1 MSAERTSALLL
12 RLYPADW
19 RRRYGDELDA
29 LIVESSADDVPWRVR
44 LDVGVAAAREHARA
58 LLDPDGGGARENARS
73 GLLAVLWGWLLV
85 VVGGIAVAKTSEHW
99 QTAVP
104 LAHRHLPSGAFDAL
118 QEAAVVGSI
127 AVLLGAALCLPALA
141 RRIASQG
148 LARIWRPVAFTG
160 ILTLAFAGAATG
172 LASWAHTLSVAQRNG
187 HDSAYTAVFL
197 AVGLLAI
204 VCLAAWTFLAS
215 RLARELELPSW
226 LLRVEIWL
234 ASAATAAMLASTA
247 ATILWWAEVAGSAP
261 SFLGSGGT
269 PPKLLAAGIV
279 MLAGA
284 LLAATGARQA
294 LRSLPRLNAA
304 PRP

>member
-1 MSAERTSALLL
+1 MSVERTSALLL

-29 LIVESSADDVPWRVR
+29 LIVESSAGDVPWRVR
-44 LDVGVAAAREHARA
+44 LDVAVAAVREHGQALFRSDGSEERVRA
-58 LLDPDGGGARENARS
+58 
-73 GLLAVLWGWLLV
+73 GLLAVLWGWMLV

-104 LAHRHLPSGAFDAL
+104 LAHRHVPSGAFDAF
-118 QEAAVVGSI
+118 QVAAVVGSI
-127 AVLLGAALCLPALA
+127 AVFLGAALCLPALA

-148 LARIWRPVAFTG
+148 LARIWRPAAFTG
-160 ILTLAFAGAATG
+160 VLTLAFAGAATG
-172 LASWAHTLSVAQRNG
+172 LASWAHTLSAAQRNG

-197 AVGLLAI
+197 ATGLLAI
-204 VCLAAWTFLAS
+204 ACLAAWTFLAS
-215 RLARELELPSW
+215 RLVRELELPSW

-234 ASAATAAMLASTA
+234 ASAAAAAMLTITA
-247 ATILWWAEVAGSAP
+247 ATILWWAELAGSAP
-261 SFLGSGGT
+261 HFLGSGGT
-269 PPKLLAAGIV
+269 PPKLLAAGLV

-294 LRSLPRLNAA
+294 LRSLPRLDTA